1 MKHVSILVCL
11 LALMI
16 GSASADNLFFKVVDG
31 DSPGVNVTGALIA
44 VCVTDK
50 ASAQGTF
57 SAGGG
62 NGGGGG
68 GGGGAGGSGDT
79 IPASSSS
86 SAMTGCLTDT
96 TDYLGE
102 ASFNIEYNGVD
113 EMNLYYHVLRTGYKN
128 ATGSVSMN
136 IIGLPSSRL
145 YARDPFDSF
154 VIKEINLDL
163 TWWVMHTN
171 PRLMAERFRA
181 CPSGKCAYTSQQINV
196 SMQQTGNV
204 FRLRWGDIFPA
215 CAADY
220 SGSVDTVRCAAEF
233 LVPNLHLQSYVSLT
247 WQMFL
252 SIFRVELSIQGLFDW
267 ILGIITPL
275 LIMALIFV
283 YEVVKTYLLFALT
296 YLSWTTLIS
305 VLVRK
310 NIISGPV
317 LAWLIPASIVVIFL
331 GSIWLIG
338 SDINLWKPLL
348 IW

>member
-1 MKHVSILVCL
+1 MKQSITLICL
-11 LALMI
+11 LALI
-16 GSASADNLFFKVVDG
+16 GTVSADNLFFKVVDG
-31 DSPGVNVTGALIA
+31 DSPGVNVTNAEIM
-44 VCVTDK
+44 VCVAGDEPFT
-50 ASAQGTF
+50 S
-57 SAGGG
+57 GGG

-68 GGGGAGGSGDT
+68 GGGGAGGEGDT
-79 IPASSSS
+79 ITTTPSTASN
-86 SAMTGCLTDT
+86 GCFTAS

-102 ASFNIEYNGVD
+102 ASMNIEYRGLD
-113 EMNLYYHVLRTGYKN
+113 QMDLWYTIKRPGYKN
-128 ATGSVSMN
+128 ASGSISM
-136 IIGLPSSRL
+136 IVLGIPAPSMG
-145 YARDPFDSF
+145 SF
-154 VIKEINLDL
+154 YVKELNLNLDL
-163 TWWVMHTN
+163 TQWALSKSPWLRQGLYN
-171 PRLMAERFRA
+171 
-181 CPSGKCAYTSQQINV
+181 KCYGGGCTYASKYVNV
-196 SMQQTGNV
+196 SMQGTGNA

-252 SIFRVELSIQGLFDW
+252 SIFRVELSVQGLFDW
-267 ILGIITPL
+267 VLGIITPL

-305 VLVRK
+305 VLVRQ
-310 NIISGPV
+310 NIISASA
-317 LAWLIPASIVVIFL
+317 LAWIIPLTIVAIFL
-331 GSIWLIG
+331 GSVWLIG